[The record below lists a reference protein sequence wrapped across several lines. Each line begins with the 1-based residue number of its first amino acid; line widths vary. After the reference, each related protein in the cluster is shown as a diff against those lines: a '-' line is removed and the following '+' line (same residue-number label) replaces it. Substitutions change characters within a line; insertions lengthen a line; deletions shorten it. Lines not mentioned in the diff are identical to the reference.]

1 MGARGPRW
9 HTSAVHDEGT
19 QSPGLRSAT
28 IWSIVWLVVGLGAA
42 IPVWVLAGAGDAGL
56 YVGVYVVERT
66 LSLDNVFVFV
76 ALFAYFGLEGRERAR
91 LLTWAIV
98 GALVL
103 RIGAILGGV
112 ALVERFD
119 FLLYVFGA
127 TLVVLGWRMF
137 VRGDEEPD
145 PASSPAVRLAR
156 RVYPGATPAAM
167 CLTAAIVADLIF
179 AVDSIPTAFAI
190 TRDPLLII
198 LGNAFALLGLKSLF
212 SLSEALSARLR
223 YLDRTIAVLLAAI
236 GVKLLVEDVL
246 HVSPAASI
254 AGIAAILTVGIVA
267 SLVAD
272 RGDPPTDPARAEA

>member
-1 MGARGPRW
+1 MCARRAGCQPSR
-9 HTSAVHDEGT
+9 VHDEGNP
-19 QSPGLRSAT
+19 SLRTAA
-28 IWSIVWLVVGLGAA
+28 IWSVVWLAVGLGAA
-42 IPVWVLAGAGDAGL
+42 LAVMAVAGAEDAGL

-76 ALFAYFGLEGRERAR
+76 AIFAYFGIEGRERAR

-119 FLLYVFGA
+119 YPRALVGA
-127 TLVVLGWRMF
+127 MLVGLGWRMF
-137 VRGDEEPD
+137 VQGDEEPD
-145 PASSPAVRLAR
+145 PSRSPAVRLAR
-156 RVYPGATPAAM
+156 RIYPGATPAAM
-167 CLTAAIVADLIF
+167 CLMAAIVADIIF

-198 LGNAFALLGLKSLF
+198 LGNAFALLGLRSLF

-246 HVSPAASI
+246 HIGPGASI
-254 AGIAAILTVGIVA
+254 AGIAAILTVGIAA
-267 SLVAD
+267 SLLAD
-272 RGDPPTDPARAEA
+272 RGGRAARVKV

>member
-1 MGARGPRW
+1 MCARRDGCQGSRVYGEDQP
-9 HTSAVHDEGT
+9 S
-19 QSPGLRSAT
+19 LRSAA
-28 IWSIVWLVVGLGAA
+28 IWSVVWLAVGLGAA
-42 IPVWVLAGAGDAGL
+42 LVVWPILGAEDAGL

-76 ALFAYFGLEGRERAR
+76 AIFAYFGIEGRDRAR
-91 LLTWAIV
+91 LLTWAIA
-98 GALVL
+98 GALAL

-127 TLVVLGWRMF
+127 MLVVLGWRMF
-137 VRGDEEPD
+137 AQSDEEPD
-145 PASSPAVRLAR
+145 PSRSPAVRLAR
-156 RVYPGATPAAM
+156 SVYPGATPAAM
-167 CLTAAIVADLIF
+167 CLVAAIVADIIF

-223 YLDRTIAVLLAAI
+223 YLDTTIAVLLVAI
-236 GVKLLVEDVL
+236 GVKLLLDDAL
-246 HVSPAASI
+246 HIGPAASI
-254 AGIAAILTVGIVA
+254 AGIAMILTVGIVA

-272 RGDPPTDPARAEA
+272 RRSRVPA

>member
-1 MGARGPRW
+1 M
-9 HTSAVHDEGT
+9 
-19 QSPGLRSAT
+19 
-28 IWSIVWLVVGLGAA
+28 WSIVWLAVGLGAA
-42 IPVWVLAGAGDAGL
+42 LVVWPLYGSEDAGL

-76 ALFAYFGLEGRERAR
+76 AIFAYFKIEGRDRAR
-91 LLTWAIV
+91 LLRWAIV

-127 TLVVLGWRMF
+127 MLVVLGWRMF
-137 VRGDEEPD
+137 THGDEEPD
-145 PASSPAVRLAR
+145 PARSPAVRLAR
-156 RVYPGATPAAM
+156 RVYPGATPATM
-167 CLTAAIVADLIF
+167 CLVAAIVADIIF

-212 SLSEALSARLR
+212 MLSEALSARLR
-223 YLDRTIAVLLAAI
+223 YLDRTIAILLVAI
-236 GVKLLVEDVL
+236 GVKLLLEDAL
-246 HVSPAASI
+246 HIGPAASI
-254 AGIAAILTVGIVA
+254 AGIAVILTVGIVA
-267 SLVAD
+267 SLVANRRD
-272 RGDPPTDPARAEA
+272 PTDAKPARAKA

>member
-1 MGARGPRW
+1 MCTAASVRQPSR
-9 HTSAVHDEGT
+9 VHDEGT
-19 QSPGLRSAT
+19 PSLRSAA
-28 IWSIVWLVVGLGAA
+28 IWSIVWLAVGLGAA
-42 IPVWVLAGAGDAGL
+42 LAVLAIAGAEEAGL

-76 ALFAYFGLEGRERAR
+76 AIFAYFGLEGRERAR

-98 GALVL
+98 GALTL

-119 FLLYVFGA
+119 FLLYLFGA
-127 TLVVLGWRMF
+127 MLVVLGWRMF
-137 VRGDEEPD
+137 VRGEEEPD
-145 PASSPAVRLAR
+145 PARSPAVRLAR
-156 RVYPGATPAAM
+156 RVYPGATPATM
-167 CLTAAIVADLIF
+167 CLVAALVADLIF

-223 YLDRTIAVLLAAI
+223 YLDRTIAILLAAI
-236 GVKLLVEDVL
+236 GVKLLLEGAL
-246 HVSPAASI
+246 HIGPAASI
-254 AGIAAILTVGIVA
+254 AGIAVILTVGIVA
-267 SLVAD
+267 SLVANRRD
-272 RGDPPTDPARAEA
+272 GTNGTAAGAEA

>member
-1 MGARGPRW
+1 MGARLARW
-9 HTSAVHDEGT
+9 HSFAVHEGA
-19 QSPGLRSAT
+19 QPSLRSAAV
-28 IWSIVWLVVGLGAA
+28 WSVVWLLVGLGAGLV
-42 IPVWVLAGAGDAGL
+42 VWPLAGAEDAGL

-76 ALFAYFGLEGRERAR
+76 AIFAYFGIEGGDRAR

-98 GALVL
+98 GALAL

-119 FLLYVFGA
+119 FLLYAFGA
-127 TLVVLGWRMF
+127 LLVVLAWRMF
-137 VRGDEEPD
+137 VHREQEPD
-145 PASSPAVRLAR
+145 PSRSPAVRLAR
-156 RVYPGATPAAM
+156 RLYPGATPAAM
-167 CLTAAIVADLIF
+167 CLVAALVADLIF

-223 YLDRTIAVLLAAI
+223 YLDRTIAVLLGAI
-236 GVKLLVEDVL
+236 GVKLLLEDAV
-246 HVSPAASI
+246 HIGPAASI
-254 AGIAAILTVGIVA
+254 GGIAAILAVGIVA
-267 SLVAD
+267 SLVAE
-272 RGDPPTDPARAEA
+272 RRERSGAEAARAEV

>member
-1 MGARGPRW
+1 MCARPPGRHP
-9 HTSAVHDEGT
+9 SEVHDEGT
-19 QSPGLRSAT
+19 PSLRAAA
-28 IWSIVWLVVGLGAA
+28 IWSIVWLAVGLGAA
-42 IPVWVLAGAGDAGL
+42 LAVLAVAGAEDAGL

-76 ALFAYFGLEGRERAR
+76 AIFAYFGIEGRERAR

-127 TLVVLGWRMF
+127 MLVVLGWRMF
-137 VRGDEEPD
+137 VQGDEEPD
-145 PASSPAVRLAR
+145 PSRSPAVRLAR
-156 RVYPGATPAAM
+156 RIYPGATPAAM
-167 CLTAAIVADLIF
+167 CLMATIVADIIF

-198 LGNAFALLGLKSLF
+198 LGNAFALLGLRSLF
-212 SLSEALSARLR
+212 ALSEALSARLR
-223 YLDRTIAVLLAAI
+223 YLDSTIAVLLVAI

-246 HVSPAASI
+246 HIGPGASI

-272 RGDPPTDPARAEA
+272 RGVRAARVKV

>member
-1 MGARGPRW
+1 M
-9 HTSAVHDEGT
+9 HDEG
-19 QSPGLRSAT
+19 SPSPSLRTAA
-28 IWSIVWLVVGLGAA
+28 IWSIVWVAVGLGAA
-42 IPVWVLAGAGDAGL
+42 LAVWAIAGAEDAGL

-66 LSLDNVFVFV
+66 LSLDNVFVLV
-76 ALFAYFGLEGRERAR
+76 AIFAYFGLEGRERAR
-91 LLTWAIV
+91 LLGWAIA

-137 VRGDEEPD
+137 VRGDEEHD
-145 PASSPAVRLAR
+145 PAHSPAVRLAR
-156 RVYPGATPAAM
+156 RIYPGATAAAM
-167 CLTAAIVADLIF
+167 CLVAALVADLIF

-198 LGNAFALLGLKSLF
+198 LGNAFALLGLRSLF
-212 SLSEALSARLR
+212 LLSEALSARLR

-236 GVKLLVEDVL
+236 GVKLLLEGAL
-246 HVSPAASI
+246 HISPAASI
-254 AGIAAILTVGIVA
+254 AGIVVILTVGVVA

-272 RGDPPTDPARAEA
+272 RRDRTGAAPARAEA